1 VSRPLIVAVL
11 LTGCASEGR
20 LPASY
25 FGEGAHVLEPGHV
38 AVTGAAGAG
47 GTGDGSAVGG
57 GGRVRVGI
65 GGSQELGV
73 EAAELTLDD
82 PSTHC
87 TAFDCEPGENKRY
100 TTKSQ
105 SALVSWKR
113 QIRPSLALVAGLGM
127 ARHEWISGDTD
138 PVGDYKGE
146 SINGSF
152 GFIGSRRVHDAFDL
166 YMGARL
172 VGAAAI
178 RQDAMVESHNV
189 IGVSSAVGGMLHVNK
204 YVGVFGEVGPRVT
217 AIFGDGLTFGGS
229 AVAGLSLSM

>member
-1 VSRPLIVAVL
+1 VSRPLVVVVFL
-11 LTGCASEGR
+11 VGCASEGR

-25 FGEGAHVLEPGHV
+25 FGEGARVLDPGHV
-38 AVTGAAGAG
+38 ALTGAAGAG

-65 GGSQELGV
+65 GGDQELGV
-73 EAAELTLDD
+73 EAAQLTLDD

-113 QIRPSLALVAGLGM
+113 QIRPSLALVAGVGM
-127 ARHEWISGDTD
+127 ARHEWISGDPD

-146 SINGSF
+146 SVNGSF
-152 GFIGSRRVHDAFDL
+152 GFIGSRRLNDAL
-166 YMGARL
+166 EIYMGARV
-172 VGAAAI
+172 VGATPI
-178 RQDAMVESHNV
+178 REDAMVDSHRV
-189 IGVSSAVGGMLHVNK
+189 LGVSSAIGGILHVSK
-204 YVGVFGEVGPRVT
+204 YVGLFGEAGPRVT
-217 AIFGDGLTFGGS
+217 AIVGDGLTFGGT
-229 AVAGLSLSM
+229 AVAGLSLSL